1 MKLHTQFK
9 SETIETI
16 KEYLNKHF
24 VTTEATPK
32 AVADEAKK
40 LASRVRK
47 STDALHLRTILIDYI
62 ALASPLWRKIA
73 PFTNFNKLV
82 AYLESV
88 VNRAEY
94 SPHAIQLS
102 HITHLHEY
110 YLVKQKELIEPLQIQ
125 IHTLQLSC
133 QVLQKTV
140 SSLRDENN
148 RLRIENDFFTQEIMT
163 LHAQFSDNPTT
174 TPSREKACKEEALPL
189 GPTPSVDETPSQPVA
204 AP

>member
-1 MKLHTQFK
+1 MKLHAQFK
-9 SETIETI
+9 SDTIDEI
-16 KEYLNKHF
+16 KEYLNKNF
-24 VTTEATPK
+24 VTLDATPK
-32 AVADEAKK
+32 LVVDETKK

-82 AYLESV
+82 AHLEAI
-88 VNRAEY
+88 VNRPEY
-94 SPHAIQLS
+94 SPQAIQLS

-125 IHTLQLSC
+125 IHSLQVSC

-140 SSLRDENN
+140 TSLRDENN

-163 LHAQFSDNPTT
+163 LHAQFSDNPTAT
-174 TPSREKACKEEALPL
+174 SFREKSCKEESLPL
-189 GPTPSVDETPSQPVA
+189 GPTPSPNETQNRLVT